1 MPKVYSYNGGDIA
14 IDVHHL
20 EFNYNFES
28 EELRNAILRFKQ
40 TVFSRRYSDVP
51 AEGIREVNIVMKKEF
66 VEFVVVSSSS
76 SSLDFQGWI
85 ILHGSEAQQLRCWN
99 RGR

>member
-40 TVFSRRYSDVP
+40 TVFSRRFSEVP
-51 AEGIREVNIVMKKEF
+51 SEGIREVNIVMKKEF
-66 VEFVVVSSSS
+66 VEFVVPSSS
-76 SSLDFQGWI
+76 SSLVDLQGWI
-85 ILHGSEAQQLRCWN
+85 VLHESKA
-99 RGR
+99 